1 MATRKRNRLTC
12 LYPARPLEILF
23 DTYTISSDKKIFFL
37 QFVVEGAEKSMLSNQ
52 DVARALACF
61 ANKPVYKHHK
71 DLSRCLATYFDEN
84 RGLAHFMAP
93 SFQLIIAVTSVDF
106 ATFSPLRFLHC
117 TEFSTKQ
124 CQKMVSFQN
133 QKERVSLFKVVS
145 RNNRCGLL
153 SYKSLIFNDFSSS
166 GFNDS
171 PYV

>member
-1 MATRKRNRLTC
+1 
-12 LYPARPLEILF
+12 
-23 DTYTISSDKKIFFL
+23 
-37 QFVVEGAEKSMLSNQ
+37 MLSNQ